1 MPTSPTP
8 DGGRAG
14 EETPRPMTLYRLHGC
29 PYCER
34 IVRWLEGHG
43 IEYRSVFVAGEHSR
57 RDEVARVSGTR
68 AVPLLIDPATGV
80 TMPESGNIL
89 EYLVRTYG
97 EEGDTAAF
105 DELAVTEFDDS
116 DHPTVGETAPAF
128 TRPLV
133 TDESW
138 SNVALSD
145 LVDDAGSVLLVFYPL
160 NWGGK
165 SMFWWKEI
173 QRRGWGGDDLSV
185 VGVGI
190 GQPFDHQRF
199 IEGRELPYPLYSD
212 PGNGVAEAYDVVH
225 ELDGMEGIAEP
236 RPSTFLVGAD
246 RMVEHVW
253 VADEW
258 PETPPY
264 DEIEAALPAGS
275 SE

>member
-1 MPTSPTP
+1 MPTPPMP
-8 DGGRAG
+8 DGGRPG
-14 EETPRPMTLYRLHGC
+14 GETPRPMTLYRLHGC
-29 PYCER
+29 PFCER
-34 IVRWLEGHG
+34 IVRWLDNHD
-43 IEYRSVFVAGEHSR
+43 IEYRSTFVAGEHSR
-57 RDEVARVSGTR
+57 RDEVKRIAGTR
-68 AVPLLIDPATGV
+68 AVPLLVDPATGV

-105 DELAVTEFDDS
+105 GELAVMEFDDS

-138 SNVALSD
+138 SNVPLSE
-145 LVDDAGSVLLVFYPL
+145 LATGAGSVLLVFYPL

-165 SMFWWKEI
+165 SMYWWKEI
-173 QRRGWGGDDLSV
+173 QRRGWGGDDLTV
-185 VGVGI
+185 AGVGI

-199 IEGRELPYPLYSD
+199 IERRDLQYPLYAD
-212 PGNGVAEAYDVVH
+212 PGNGVAEAYDLVH

-236 RPSTFLVGAD
+236 RPATFLLGED
-246 RMVEHVW
+246 RTIEHVW

-264 DEIEAALPAGS
+264 DEIEAQLPDGS
-275 SE
+275 AE